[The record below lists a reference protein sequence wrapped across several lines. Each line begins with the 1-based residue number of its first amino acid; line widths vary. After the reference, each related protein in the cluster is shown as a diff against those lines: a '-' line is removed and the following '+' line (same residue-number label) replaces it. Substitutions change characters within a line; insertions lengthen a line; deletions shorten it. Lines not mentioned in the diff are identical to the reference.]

1 MKRFAT
7 GVLIGLLLASLFSA
21 PWIYQAWAAGN
32 CAVFR
37 TWNTGDSVTAG
48 DLNSSFTT
56 AAVTNSTPEC
66 VSGYS
71 DTVSEMQA
79 TTDPYPASVESQAT
93 SMAGELE
100 RLRYVI
106 KASFGLTHWYR
117 HDQAPRLNNLVGHL
131 TLGALHLGSF
141 GHVNAIKGNDTYGA
155 RFPVLTGPDHWT
167 GIFWP
172 HATAHMAITIRDPNH
187 ATGGVQGGIELW
199 RFHAAGMTFHHT
211 VSLRFRHS
219 EAQMAGGQRGH
230 ITALTISQI
239 LGEGEGKDRLI
250 LGHGSTT
257 LQIDGNGITAQGA
270 HHKALFVSYGGHVYL
285 NSVRPD
291 SFPINLYIQVFN

>member
-1 MKRFAT
+1 MKRFGT
-7 GVLIGLLLASLFSA
+7 GILIGFLLATLFSA
-21 PWIYQAWAAGN
+21 PWVYNVWAVGN

-56 AAVTNSTPEC
+56 AATTNSTPEC

-79 TTDPYPASVESQAT
+79 ATDPYPSGVESQAT

-100 RLRYVI
+100 RMRYVI
-106 KASFGLTHWYR
+106 KASFGLTQWYR
-117 HDQAPRLNNLVGHL
+117 HDQAPQLNNLIGHL
-131 TLGALHLGSF
+131 TLGALHLGSI
-141 GHVNAIKGNDTYGA
+141 GHRNAATGNDTYAA

-172 HATAHMAITIRDPNH
+172 HATAHMAFTIRDPNH
-187 ATGGVQGGIELW
+187 ATGGTQGGIELW

-211 VSLRFRHS
+211 VSLRFKHS
-219 EAQMAGGQRGH
+219 TSEVDGGQRAH
-230 ITALTISQI
+230 ITALQVDPRTDQ
-239 LGEGEGKDRLI
+239 LI
-250 LGHGSTT
+250 LGHSGTT
-257 LQIDGNGITAQGA
+257 LQITGTGIAGLGS
-270 HHKALFVSYGGHVYL
+270 HHAALFVSYAGHVYL
-285 NSVRPD
+285 NVVRPD
-291 SFPINLYIQVFN
+291 SFPISLYIQVFN